1 MQHIDDFSAE
11 TTFDGSTATVRL
23 AGTAGMASLDAMNNE
38 VARIIAAEPNAVIF
52 DFADLNFLGSVAV
65 GALVTCAMHVRK
77 RDGETRIINASPDVA
92 DMLMKCRLDHF
103 FDL

>member
-1 MQHIDDFSAE
+1 MQHIDDFSAH

-23 AGTAGMASLDAMNNE
+23 TGTAGMASLDALTKE
-38 VARIIAAEPNAVIF
+38 VAGIIAAEPKSVIF
-52 DFADLNFLGSVAV
+52 DFADLSFLGSVAV

-77 RDGETRIINASPDVA
+77 RDGESKIINASPEVA
-92 DMLMKCRLDHF
+92 DMLLKCRLDHF